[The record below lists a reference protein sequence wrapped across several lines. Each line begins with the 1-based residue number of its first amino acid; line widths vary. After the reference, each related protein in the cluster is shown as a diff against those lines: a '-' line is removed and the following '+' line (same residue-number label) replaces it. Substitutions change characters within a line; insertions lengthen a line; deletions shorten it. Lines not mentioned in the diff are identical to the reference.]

1 MGLFRTKSIKKDK
14 ERQFRGS
21 QNRLGKS
28 FLDSL
33 EEIRRIPIDAALK
46 LIQKFQSRKIELK
59 KQNEQFRGT
68 RDGLKRL
75 FDRFYEL
82 YEFAPVGYFT
92 LDEDGTIFETNLMG
106 ADMLGCERAYLIGKE
121 LAQFIVPECQ
131 AEYLNHFKLS
141 FATKA
146 RQTCQLKI
154 ERRDGDFFFAHLESI
169 PVKDSQGNYSQIRT
183 AVCDISSRK
192 QIEEALREAHDIL
205 VKQVQQHTAELVEA
219 NEKLRGEIEDRRH
232 AEKALQESQATIQ
245 ALIDATPESAMLVD
259 SKGTVL
265 AINEIAAQRLGKSKD
280 GIIGRSAYDD
290 LPPEVARNRAA
301 NLKNVMISGEPVC
314 FADERAGRHCYNS
327 LYPVFDP
334 QGNVEKIAIFTQ
346 DLTMQHQTEL
356 ALRESEQRFKSIFEN
371 TPVGF
376 YRTTPDGRI
385 LDANPA
391 LIQMLG
397 YASFKELAA
406 VNLETDA
413 YHPRYPRHQF
423 RERIERDGVIRGME
437 SLWKRPDD
445 TLVYIREN
453 ARAIR
458 DADGN
463 IVFYEG
469 TVEDISDQKQSNEQI
484 RSLSQQLIKAQE
496 DERQMISREL
506 HDRVAQDLY
515 TLMIGL
521 NTLFDQHPNVTPEVR
536 KKALEL
542 SEMLQGTIRV
552 VRDLSY
558 ELRPP
563 GLDDMGL
570 IAALSMYCE
579 EFAEKC
585 GLKADF
591 QATGMSALRLDF
603 DTEMNIYRLIQEGLN
618 NIRKHAAASQATV
631 RLVRAYPNIILRI
644 EDDGKGF
651 DVEERA
657 RKADSDKRM
666 GLRSMA
672 ERVRLIQGKMT
683 IKSQPM
689 KGTRIFIKFPY
700 QEKKHD
706 S

>member
-1 MGLFRTKSIKKDK
+1 
-14 ERQFRGS
+14 
-21 QNRLGKS
+21 
-28 FLDSL
+28 
-33 EEIRRIPIDAALK
+33 
-46 LIQKFQSRKIELK
+46 
-59 KQNEQFRGT
+59 
-68 RDGLKRL
+68 
-75 FDRFYEL
+75 
-82 YEFAPVGYFT
+82 
-92 LDEDGTIFETNLMG
+92 
-106 ADMLGCERAYLIGKE
+106 
-121 LAQFIVPECQ
+121 
-131 AEYLNHFKLS
+131 
-141 FATKA
+141 
-146 RQTCQLKI
+146 
-154 ERRDGDFFFAHLESI
+154 
-169 PVKDSQGNYSQIRT
+169 
-183 AVCDISSRK
+183 
-192 QIEEALREAHDIL
+192 
-205 VKQVQQHTAELVEA
+205 
-219 NEKLRGEIEDRRH
+219 
-232 AEKALQESQATIQ
+232 
-245 ALIDATPESAMLVD
+245 MLVD
-259 SKGTVL
+259 SNGTVL

-290 LPPEVARNRAA
+290 LPLEVARNRAA

-334 QGNVEKIAIFTQ
+334 KGNVEKIAIFTQ

-413 YHPRYPRHQF
+413 YHPRYRQHQF
-423 RERIERDGVIRGME
+423 HERIERDGVIKGME

-445 TLVYIREN
+445 TLVYIRKN

-469 TVEDISDQKQSNEQI
+469 TVEDISDQKQSDEQI
-484 RSLSQQLIKAQE
+484 RNLSQQLIQAQE

-506 HDRVAQDLY
+506 HDRVAQDLS
-515 TLMIGL
+515 TLLIGL
-521 NTLFDQHPNVTPEVR
+521 NTFLNRQPNVIPEVR
-536 KKALEL
+536 KNVIEF
-542 SEMLQGTIRV
+542 SEILQGTIGS

-558 ELRPP
+558 DLRLP
-563 GLDDMGL
+563 GLGDMGL
-570 IAALSMYCE
+570 TSALSMYCE
-579 EFAEKC
+579 EFAEKSS
-585 GLKADF
+585 LKVDF
-591 QATGMSALRLDF
+591 QSTGMSALRLDF

-618 NIRKHAAASQATV
+618 NIRKHAAAKQATV
-631 RLVRAYPNIILRI
+631 KLVGIYPNIILRI

-651 DVEERA
+651 DIEERV
-657 RKADSDKRM
+657 RTADSEKRM

-672 ERVRLIQGKMT
+672 ERVRLIKGAMT
-683 IKSQPM
+683 IQSQPM
-689 KGTRIFIKFPY
+689 KGTQIFIKFPY

-706 S
+706 SE